1 MNGFILTGRKMMLL
15 QDMSRTVALGNNDC
29 WNRGKN
35 KKRDRSRITKCLK
48 TNLTQSLQKVHY
60 TQL

>member
-1 MNGFILTGRKMMLL
+1 MMLL